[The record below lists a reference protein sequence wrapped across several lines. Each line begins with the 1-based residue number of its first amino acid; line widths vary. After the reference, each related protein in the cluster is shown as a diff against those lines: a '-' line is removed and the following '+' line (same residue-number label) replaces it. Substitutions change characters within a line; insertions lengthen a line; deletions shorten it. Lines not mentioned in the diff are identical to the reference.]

1 MGRGQSARHGCS
13 RQPPTVLKVSCAVA
27 ALCLA
32 AAAGAAP
39 SAGVGTAN
47 TKRDYTDAQ
56 MLASA
61 ARIDLP
67 ALPPAAP
74 AAGRGATGPVR
85 MGVHRTVT
93 PAAGELAPRLTWTT
107 LQDGRI
113 VAAVVVASPGAAF
126 VRVALTAKLG
136 KGGELRYFKPGAAP
150 LRHAVVSAAEFA
162 GVRPGAQGAVL
173 WSPSVPGDSIG
184 VEIVLPS
191 TMALAE
197 FSFVVVKVAHGTADR
212 DAAAW
217 QPKAYSCPDHVDVR
231 CRTEAFRA
239 GLEDAVAR
247 VLYESAGGTYACTG
261 TLLADAP
268 GSGQALFLTANHCI
282 STAAQAGSAE
292 TTWFFQRATCGAP
305 TIDAGVTV
313 HGGATLL
320 ATSVAQ
326 DATLLALRGA
336 LPARVDF
343 ADWTRSP
350 PAESAAVVGIHHP
363 GADEKKYAGG
373 ALVRS
378 VDAVLG
384 ARVVTR
390 DALAVQWD
398 DGLTERGSSGSGL
411 FHDGALIGVLS
422 GGAGGCQQSGD
433 VYGPFA
439 HFFPRACPWLSPGEI
454 CVDDGNVPL
463 FLAAGDGRRESFAR
477 IINHSDKA
485 GSVWIYPHDDSGRRF
500 EPVMSPIGANAALHF
515 NSTDLEKG
523 NPSKG
528 IPHGVGAGE
537 GHWRLRVH
545 ADVDIEVLAY
555 VRTSQGF
562 VTSMHDVAAR
572 RSSGAYIVP
581 FFNPASNRAQVSM
594 LRLVNRREED
604 ALVIIRAVDDAGV
617 HAGPVSL
624 NLPAG
629 EARSVSAGELER
641 GGATLDGALG
651 DGEGKWRLLV
661 APSQP
666 IDVMNLLETPG
677 GKLTNLSTFPAPVS
691 WVAVV
696 SGEPGYRA
704 PFFAS
709 ARDAAQQGFARMSN
723 YRATRATV
731 SLHAV
736 DDAGRRHGP
745 LAFDLA
751 PGVSR
756 HFNSDDLANGNPAKG
771 IRAGFGLGDGH
782 WRLEFEDVPP
792 DVHTLAYARS
802 KDGFVT
808 SMHDVV
814 AGPNKR
820 HEVPFFN
827 PASNTG
833 QVSKLRLV
841 NPTNQRPFVTIV
853 GIDDRGREGTQAV
866 HLRLDAGAARMVTSQ
881 QLEAGDAGLIGAL
894 GNGSGKWRLH
904 VAAEQDIDVV
914 NLLESPTGDI
924 ANLSTNARPR

>member
-1 MGRGQSARHGCS
+1 MGRGQSARQGC
-13 RQPPTVLKVSCAVA
+13 AFA

-32 AAAGAAP
+32 AAAGAAQT
-39 SAGVGTAN
+39 AGVGNAD

-56 MLASA
+56 VLASV

-85 MGVHRTVT
+85 MGVHRPVT

-107 LQDGRI
+107 LEDGRI

-136 KGGELRYFKPGAAP
+136 NGGELRYFKPGAAP

-162 GVRPGAQGAVL
+162 RARPGAQGAVL

-197 FSFVVVKVAHGTADR
+197 FSFVVVKVAHGTVDR

-231 CRTEAFRA
+231 CRTEKFRA

-261 TLLADAP
+261 TLLAGAP

-282 STAAQAGSAE
+282 ATAAQAGSAE
-292 TTWFFQRATCGAP
+292 TTWFFQRATCNAP

-313 HGGATLL
+313 HGGAILR

-350 PAESAAVVGIHHP
+350 PAESAAVIGIHHP

-398 DGLTERGSSGSGL
+398 DGLTEGGSSGSGL

-439 HFFPRACPWLSPGEI
+439 GFFPRACPWLSPGDV

-477 IINHSDKA
+477 IINHSAKS
-485 GSVWIYPHDDSGRRF
+485 GSVWISPRDDSGRRF

-528 IPHGVGAGE
+528 IPRGVGAGE
-537 GHWRLRVH
+537 GHWRLRVR
-545 ADVDIEVLAY
+545 ADVDVEVLAY

-562 VTSMHDVAAR
+562 VTSMHDVVSAR
-572 RSSGAYIVP
+572 RPSGEYIVP
-581 FFNPASNRAQVSM
+581 FFNPASNSAQASM

-604 ALVIIRAVDDAGV
+604 ALVSIRAVDDAGV
-617 HAGPVSL
+617 GAGPVRL
-624 NLPAG
+624 NLLAG
-629 EARSVSAGELER
+629 EARSVSADQLER

-651 DGEGKWRLLV
+651 DGEGKWHLLV
-661 APSQP
+661 TPSH

-696 SGEPGYRA
+696 RGEPGYRA

-709 ARDAAQQGFARMSN
+709 ALDAAQQGFARLSN
-723 YRATRATV
+723 YRATSATV

-736 DDAGRRHGP
+736 DDAGRRRGP

-771 IRAGFGLGDGH
+771 ISAGFGLGDGH
-782 WRLEFEDVPP
+782 WRLEFEGVPP
-792 DVHTLAYARS
+792 GVHTLAYARS

-841 NPTNQRPFVTIV
+841 NPTNQRTFVTIV
-853 GIDDRGREGTQAV
+853 GIDDRGREGTRAV

-881 QLEAGDAGLIGAL
+881 QLEAGDAGLTGAL

-904 VAAEQDIDVV
+904 VAADQDIDVV

-924 ANLSTNARPR
+924 ANLSTSARPR

>member
-1 MGRGQSARHGCS
+1 MDRGQSARQG
-13 RQPPTVLKVSCAVA
+13 CAVA

-32 AAAGAAP
+32 VAAGAAQTV
-39 SAGVGTAN
+39 GVGNAD

-56 MLASA
+56 VLASV
-61 ARIDLP
+61 ARIDLS

-85 MGVHRTVT
+85 MGVHRPVT
-93 PAAGELAPRLTWTT
+93 PAVGELAPRLTWTT
-107 LQDGRI
+107 LEDGRI

-136 KGGELRYFKPGAAP
+136 NGGELRYFKPGAAP
-150 LRHAVVSAAEFA
+150 LRHAVISEVEFA
-162 GVRPGAQGAVL
+162 GARPGAQGAVL

-197 FSFVVVKVAHGTADR
+197 FSFVVVKVAHGTVDR

-217 QPKAYSCPDHVDVR
+217 QPKAYSCPNHVDVR
-231 CRTEAFRA
+231 CRTEEFRA

-305 TIDAGVTV
+305 TIDAGVTM
-313 HGGATLL
+313 HGGAILR

-326 DATLLALRGA
+326 DATLLKLRGA

-343 ADWTRSP
+343 ADWTRSQ
-350 PAESAAVVGIHHP
+350 PADSAAVVGIHHP

-373 ALVRS
+373 ALLVDR

-384 ARVVTR
+384 ARMVVR
-390 DALAVQWD
+390 GALSILWD
-398 DGLTERGSSGSGL
+398 DGLTEGGSSGSGL

-439 HFFPRACPWLSPGEI
+439 HFFPRACPWLSPGDV

-477 IINHSDKA
+477 IVNHSAKS
-485 GSVWIYPHDDSGRRF
+485 GRVWIYPHDDSGRKF

-528 IPHGVGAGE
+528 IPRGVGAGE
-537 GHWRLRVH
+537 GHWRLRVR
-545 ADVDIEVLAY
+545 ADVDVEVLAY

-562 VTSMHDVAAR
+562 VTSMHDVVAAR
-572 RSSGAYIVP
+572 QSDGVHLVP

-617 HAGPVSL
+617 RVGPVSL

-696 SGEPGYRA
+696 SGEAGYRA
-704 PFFAS
+704 PLFAS

-736 DDAGRRHGP
+736 DDAGRRRGP

-771 IRAGFGLGDGH
+771 ISAGFGLGDGH
-782 WRLEFEDVPP
+782 WRLEFEGVPP
-792 DVHTLAYARS
+792 GVYTLAYARS

-841 NPTNQRPFVTIV
+841 NPTNQRTFVTIV
-853 GIDDRGREGTQAV
+853 GIDDRGREGTRAV

-881 QLEAGDAGLIGAL
+881 QLEAGDAGLTGAL

-904 VAAEQDIDVV
+904 IAAEQDIDVV

-924 ANLSTNARPR
+924 ANLSTSARPR